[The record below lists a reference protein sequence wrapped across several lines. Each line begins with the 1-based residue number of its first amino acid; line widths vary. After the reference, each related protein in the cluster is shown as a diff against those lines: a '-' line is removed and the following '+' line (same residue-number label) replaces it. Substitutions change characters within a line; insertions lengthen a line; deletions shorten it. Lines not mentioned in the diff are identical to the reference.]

1 MRTIIW
7 NSLAIRDY
15 HETIDYLLSN
25 WSEKEALAF
34 INEVE
39 SMIYNLEQGNVEFR
53 ESGYLNIRQCVV
65 RKQITLY
72 YKPIV
77 PDKIELL
84 RFWNNYQ
91 DNKRL
96 KF

>member
-1 MRTIIW
+1 MRTAVW
-7 NSLAIRDY
+7 NYLAIRDY
-15 HETIDYLLSN
+15 HENIDYLLSN

-34 INEVE
+34 INDVE
-39 SMIYNLEQGNVEFR
+39 SLIFSLEQGNVEFK
-53 ESGYLNIRQCVV
+53 ESGYLDIRQCVV

-72 YKPIV
+72 YKHIF

-91 DNKRL
+91 DNKKL
-96 KF
+96 KL